1 VHTGC
6 CLRLLFEL
14 VTTQRVVCAVSSCLV
29 QSLPHVSG
37 VATEPIV
44 RGFVSHYAPIE
55 LAGDDRVFVY
65 QFRIVLEGSM
75 DSDDVA
81 LPRVPLVVHRPH
93 RQNVHDL
100 SFDVEKM
107 ICLNK
112 VYDVGDRNII

>member
-1 VHTGC
+1 
-6 CLRLLFEL
+6 
-14 VTTQRVVCAVSSCLV
+14 
-29 QSLPHVSG
+29 
-37 VATEPIV
+37 
-44 RGFVSHYAPIE
+44 
-55 LAGDDRVFVY
+55 
-65 QFRIVLEGSM
+65 M